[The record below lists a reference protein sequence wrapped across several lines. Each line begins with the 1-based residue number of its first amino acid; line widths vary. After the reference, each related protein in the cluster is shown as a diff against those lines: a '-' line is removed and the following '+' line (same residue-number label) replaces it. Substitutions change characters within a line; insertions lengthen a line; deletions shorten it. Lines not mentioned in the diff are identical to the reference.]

1 MTANR
6 TIPPPPLGWPL
17 LPFPDRDGR
26 LQFPTLEQSVRDAI
40 QIILRTRPGGEQLM
54 RPAFGAGLDALLH
67 EPNTVTTRRRI
78 RDLITQSLVRWE
90 QRILLDRV
98 DVDERPD
105 RPSEVRVEIVYR
117 LKRTGA
123 AQQFGLTMELE
134 S

>member
-6 TIPPPPLGWPL
+6 AIPPPPLGWPL

-26 LQFPTLEQSVRDAI
+26 LQFPTLEQSVRHAI
-40 QIILRTRPGGEQLM
+40 QIILRTRPGEQLM

-67 EPNTVTTRRRI
+67 EQNTVTTRRRI
-78 RDLITQSLVRWE
+78 RDLITQSLTRWE

-98 DVDERPD
+98 DVNERPD
-105 RPSEVRVEIVYR
+105 RPSEVRVEIAYR

-123 AQQFGLTMELE
+123 AQQLGLTMELE